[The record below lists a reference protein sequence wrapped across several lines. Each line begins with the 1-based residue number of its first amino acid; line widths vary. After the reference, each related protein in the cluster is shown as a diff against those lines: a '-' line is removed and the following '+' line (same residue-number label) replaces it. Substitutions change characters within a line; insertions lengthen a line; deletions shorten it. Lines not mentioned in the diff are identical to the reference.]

1 MGEEL
6 EKSLALIDSDEY
18 KTVAEEF
25 RSKGF
30 PMPK

>member
-6 EKSLALIDSDEY
+6 DKSLALIDSDEY
-18 KTVAEEF
+18 KALADEF